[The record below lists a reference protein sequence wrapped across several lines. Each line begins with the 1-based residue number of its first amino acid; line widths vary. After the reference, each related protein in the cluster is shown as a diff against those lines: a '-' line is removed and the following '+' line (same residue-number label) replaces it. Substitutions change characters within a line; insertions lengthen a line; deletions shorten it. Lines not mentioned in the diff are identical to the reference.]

1 MRLRSPLVLGAP
13 LLLGAPLVL
22 GALFAG
28 LATAGAAQDPVRV
41 SDEGG
46 WLGIRLDASM
56 TVTPTADSAHFEIV
70 ITDVYRS
77 GPADLG
83 GVIPG
88 DRVVAVNGGPL
99 LTWEAWLNAV
109 SNLGAGQT
117 LHLTVRRGTGEQD
130 VSIVAGTRPTT
141 LQPAIVMER
150 FVDAQARMSRHI
162 DSLFQV
168 VVDWGD
174 LADGVLS
181 AEQRLWEA
189 TRAMIS
195 EVREEMDAGE
205 AEQRL
210 RDPMEPPDAGGGG
223 GPGARRIEVV
233 ESTRPPLL
241 APFILSTPVVF
252 GGAFV
257 RDLTPAVGQQYFGVE
272 SGVLVTN
279 VLDLSPAAWAGL
291 RSGDVITAI
300 GSEAAGTVMQLRVLL
315 TQAVFPVE
323 LTVVREGDRLS
334 IAYPR

>member
-1 MRLRSPLVLGAP
+1 MRLRSFLVLGAS
-13 LLLGAPLVL
+13 LAL

-28 LATAGAAQDPVRV
+28 LPTAAAQDRVRV

-46 WLGIRLDASM
+46 WLGVRLDASM
-56 TVTPTADSAHFEIV
+56 TVLPTADSAHFEIV

-88 DRVVAVNGGPL
+88 DRVVAVNGGRL
-99 LTWEAWLNAV
+99 STWEAWFNAV

-117 LHLTVRRGTGEQD
+117 LHLTVRRGGDEQD

-141 LQPAIVMER
+141 LQPVIAMER

-174 LADGVLS
+174 VADVVLS

-189 TRAMIS
+189 TRAMIAEARV
-195 EVREEMDAGE
+195 EVDAGA
-205 AEQRL
+205 AERRL

-223 GPGARRIEVV
+223 GPGVRRVEVV

-257 RDLTPAVGQQYFGVE
+257 RDLTDDWGQQYFGVE

-279 VLDLSPAAWAGL
+279 VLDLSPAAGAGL
-291 RSGDVITAI
+291 RAGDVITAV
-300 GSEAAGTVMQLRVLL
+300 GSEAAATVMQLRVLL
-315 TQAVFPVE
+315 TQAAFPVE
-323 LTVVREGDRLS
+323 LTVVRQGDRLS